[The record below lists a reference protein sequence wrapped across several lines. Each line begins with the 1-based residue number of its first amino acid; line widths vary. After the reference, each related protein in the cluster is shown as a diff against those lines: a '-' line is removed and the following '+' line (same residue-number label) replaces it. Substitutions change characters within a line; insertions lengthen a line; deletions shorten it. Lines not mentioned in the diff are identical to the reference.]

1 MFKKNHSL
9 LVVLFLGSFVFLNLT
24 SVYAAEIS
32 RDARKHM
39 IRGQAAMEDAKNAS
53 DYQDAVKEFKKAVE
67 YAPHWA
73 DAWFNLGVA
82 QERAMDYAGA
92 IESFNQYLKLNPDAA
107 DRSDVEAKIFKLGYL
122 VEKKAKVEKA
132 EGEKKKA
139 LNLYPELGQQSFGQ
153 FLLIIGPLLMAAGGR
168 TKIMWPAL
176 MFTRIILMRTFD
188 MVFFSLILAVRY
200 PEM

>member
-107 DRSDVEAKIFKLGYL
+107 DRSDVEAKIFKLEYL
-122 VEKKAKVEKA
+122 
-132 EGEKKKA
+132 
-139 LNLYPELGQQSFGQ
+139 LP
-153 FLLIIGPLLMAAGGR
+153 
-168 TKIMWPAL
+168 
-176 MFTRIILMRTFD
+176 
-188 MVFFSLILAVRY
+188 
-200 PEM
+200 